1 MNQTKLNA
9 RKQSLKYNKINALKW
24 WSLINTLDQ
33 LHLINND
40 QCIKIYVIKQ
50 KLQSLKQIL
59 LYFLICPVLD
69 KIKFEFKSMFLQKQR
84 KICHSKDRQK
94 RYFRIWKNSYKIKLH
109 LGKKC
114 LI

>member
-24 WSLINTLDQ
+24 WSLI
-33 LHLINND
+33 HND

-59 LYFLICPVLD
+59 LYFLTCPVPN

-84 KICHSKDRQK
+84 KIWHSKDRQK
-94 RYFRIWKNSYKIKLH
+94 RYFRTWKNSYKIKLH